1 MKKIVNSGQKSQS
14 IQYFFLDFQVGKMY
28 HINQDTS
35 KGNESNDIRNYNSFA
50 IA

>member
-1 MKKIVNSGQKSQS
+1 
-14 IQYFFLDFQVGKMY
+14 MY

>member
-1 MKKIVNSGQKSQS
+1 
-14 IQYFFLDFQVGKMY
+14 MY

-35 KGNESNDIRNYNSFA
+35 KGNESNDIRNYNCFA